1 MLSLI
6 KGWDALSQPRVVK
19 YSEWSYKHRNLLK
32 KKKKVILFPNHKAMY
47 SCGRINKKE
56 MYSSSH
62 LATLGPSQ
70 QGNLHIL
77 YLVKGGVVEH
87 GLCSL

>member
-6 KGWDALSQPRVVK
+6 KGWDALSQARIVK
-19 YSEWSYKHRNLLK
+19 YSEWSYKHQNFLRRK
-32 KKKKVILFPNHKAMY
+32 KKKSYFVSKPKAMY

-62 LATLGPSQ
+62 LGPSPA
-70 QGNLHIL
+70 G
-77 YLVKGGVVEH
+77 
-87 GLCSL
+87 